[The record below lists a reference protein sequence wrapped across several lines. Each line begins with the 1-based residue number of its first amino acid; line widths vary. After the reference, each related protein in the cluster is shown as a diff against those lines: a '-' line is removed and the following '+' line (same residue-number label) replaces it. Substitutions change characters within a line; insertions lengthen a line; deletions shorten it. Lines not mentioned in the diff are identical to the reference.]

1 MKIKCTSFL
10 NDIEMDKTDSTYKQN
25 QATAHLVDFSSQSDD
40 KNVISVKSCYSIYGS
55 YLHKV
60 LF

>member
-1 MKIKCTSFL
+1 
-10 NDIEMDKTDSTYKQN
+10 MDKTDSTYKQNWQN

-60 LF
+60 LLWLL